1 MSLIGVI
8 LFIPAGVLACNKSKI
23 AVYIFLILRTLSF
36 MIGQGTITSL
46 AVTYTADVVDPSK
59 RAFAFGCI
67 TGILS
72 ASHALGNGFSRFLP
86 ERWIFQVLYHED
98 FLQFINNVIFQFLC

>member
-36 MIGQGTITSL
+36 MIGQGIITSL
-46 AVTYTADVVDPSK
+46 AVTYTVRAITDANSWFHFIQVV
-59 RAFAFGCI
+59 
-67 TGILS
+67 
-72 ASHALGNGFSRFLP
+72 
-86 ERWIFQVLYHED
+86 
-98 FLQFINNVIFQFLC
+98 